1 MQRSRSPAGT
11 LAILA
16 LAGCA
21 GSGEG
26 LDENGRP
33 DTGGGPPPLTADFD
47 SIQQNVFTPTCTT
60 TGCHAGAAA
69 PLGLRLEAG
78 VSYAQLVGVPS
89 VEVPGLLRVAPG
101 DPDASYLV
109 QKIEGSAEVGDRMP
123 LGGPPLPR
131 ATIDVI
137 RQWIVD
143 GAQPS
148 ASALSAD
155 GPATLVVVSPPSP
168 VSAGEPARIIVAA
181 DAELD
186 TSLIHAGN
194 VTLIRSGGDGTFG
207 DGNESAAGGLAITI
221 TSLAPTVIAIA
232 LPANALVEDRFELRL
247 AGSGPAP
254 IAGRN
259 AVVIDGDADGRP
271 GGDFI
276 FELLVQG
283 EP

>member
-1 MQRSRSPAGT
+1 MF
-11 LAILA
+11 AILA

-21 GSGEG
+21 GNGEG

-33 DTGGGPPPLTADFD
+33 DTGGGPPPLTAEFD
-47 SIQQNVFTPTCTT
+47 SIQQNVFTPICTN
-60 TGCHAGAAA
+60 CHAGSNA
-69 PLGLRLEAG
+69 PLGLQLEAG

-89 VEVPGLLRVAPG
+89 VENPDLLRVAPG

-109 QKIEGSAEVGDRMP
+109 HKIEGRPDAGTRMP
-123 LGGPPLPR
+123 LNLPPLPQ

-137 RQWIVD
+137 RQWIVE

-155 GPATLVVVSPPSP
+155 GPATLVAVPPPSAVP
-168 VSAGEPARIIVAA
+168 AGEPARVIVAA

-194 VTLIRSGGDGTFG
+194 VSLIRSGGDGTFD
-207 DGNESAAGGLAITI
+207 DGNESTVDGLTITI
-221 TSLAPTVIAIA
+221 TSLVPTVMAVA
-232 LPANALVEDRFELRL
+232 LPANALVADRFELRL

-259 AVVIDGDADGRP
+259 AIVIDGDADGRP
-271 GGDFI
+271 GGDFV
-276 FELLVQG
+276 FEFTV
-283 EP
+283 EDAR

>member
-1 MQRSRSPAGT
+1 M

-33 DTGGGPPPLTADFD
+33 DTGGPPPLTADFD
-47 SIQQNVFTPTCTT
+47 SIQQNVFTPIC

-69 PLGLRLEAG
+69 PLGLQLTAG

-89 VEVPGLLRVAPG
+89 VEVTSLLRVAPG
-101 DPDASYLV
+101 DPDPSYLV
-109 QKIEGSAEVGDRMP
+109 QKIEGTAEVGDRMP
-123 LGGPPLPR
+123 QGGPPLPQ

-148 ASALSAD
+148 TDALSSG
-155 GPATLVVVSPPSP
+155 GPATLVAVSPTAP
-168 VSAGEPARIIVAA
+168 VPAGEPARIIVAA

-194 VTLIRSGGDGTFG
+194 VILLRSGGDGSFG
-207 DGNESAAGGLAITI
+207 EGNESAVDGLAITI
-221 TSLAPTVIAIA
+221 TSLAPTVIAVA
-232 LPANALVEDRFELRL
+232 LPANALVADRFELRL
-247 AGSGPAP
+247 AGSGAAP
-254 IAGRN
+254 IAGRD
-259 AVVIDGDADGRP
+259 AVVIDGDADGVP
-271 GGDFI
+271 GGDFT
-276 FELLVQG
+276 FEFSIGDQS
-283 EP
+283 

>member
-1 MQRSRSPAGT
+1 MQRSRSHAGM

-26 LDENGRP
+26 LDQNGRP
-33 DTGGGPPPLTADFD
+33 NTGGGPPPLTADYD
-47 SIQQNVFTPTCTT
+47 SIQQNVFTPIC

-69 PLGLRLEAG
+69 PLGLRLTAG

-89 VEVPGLLRVAPG
+89 VEVASLLRVEPG

-109 QKIEGSAEVGDRMP
+109 QKLEGSAEVGDRMP
-123 LGGPPLPR
+123 QGGPPLPQ

-148 ASALSAD
+148 TDAFSSG
-155 GPATLVVVSPPSP
+155 GPAALVAVSPTAP
-168 VSAGEPARIIVAA
+168 VPAGEPVQIIVAA

-186 TSLIHAGN
+186 TSLIHASN
-194 VTLIRSGGDGTFG
+194 VTLLRSGGDGTFG
-207 DGNESAAGGLAITI
+207 EGNESAVDGLAITI
-221 TSLAPTVIAIA
+221 TSLAPTVIAVA
-232 LPANALVEDRFELRL
+232 LPANALVADRFELRL
-247 AGSGPAP
+247 AGSGAAP
-254 IAGRN
+254 IADRD
-259 AVVIDGDADGRP
+259 AVVIDGDADGVP
-271 GGDFI
+271 GGDFT
-276 FELLVQG
+276 FEFSVGDQS
-283 EP
+283 

>member
-1 MQRSRSPAGT
+1 MRRSRLHPEA

-21 GSGEG
+21 GNGEG

-33 DTGGGPPPLTADFD
+33 DTGGPPPLTADLD
-47 SIQQNVFTPTCTT
+47 SIQENVFTPICTN
-60 TGCHAGAAA
+60 CHAGAAA

-89 VEVPGLLRVAPG
+89 VEAPDVLRVAPG

-109 QKIEGSAEVGDRMP
+109 HKIEGRAGERMP
-123 LGGPPLPR
+123 LGGPPLPQ

-143 GAQPS
+143 GAQPGTTTR
-148 ASALSAD
+148 AAEA
-155 GPATLVVVSPPSP
+155 PATLLAVSLPQPTM
-168 VSAGEPARIIVAA
+168 SAGMAGPIVVAA

-194 VTLIRSGGDGTFG
+194 VTMTRSGGDGSFAE
-207 DGNESAAGGLAITI
+207 GNETPVDRIAIRI
-221 TSLAPTVIAIA
+221 TMLAPTVMAISM
-232 LPANALVEDRFELRL
+232 PDDALVADRFQLRV

-254 IAGRN
+254 IAGRD
-259 AVVIDGDADGRP
+259 AVVIDGDGDGSP
-271 GGDFI
+271 GGDFVVE
-276 FELLVQG
+276 FDVG
-283 EP
+283 GPP

>member
-1 MQRSRSPAGT
+1 MQRTRSHAEM
-11 LAILA
+11 LAIFA

-21 GSGEG
+21 GSGDG

-33 DTGGGPPPLTADFD
+33 DTGGPPPLTADFD
-47 SIQQNVFTPTCTT
+47 SIQQNVFTPIC

-69 PLGLRLEAG
+69 PLGLRLEEG

-89 VEVPGLLRVAPG
+89 VEDPDLLRVAPG

-109 QKIEGSAEVGDRMP
+109 HKIEGRAEFGERMP
-123 LGGPPLPR
+123 LGGPPLPQ

-143 GAQPS
+143 GAQSSMATP
-148 ASALSAD
+148 AAD
-155 GPATLVVVSPPSP
+155 KPATLLAVSTPAAT
-168 VSAGEPARIIVAA
+168 VRAGEPARIIVAA

-194 VTLIRSGGDGTFG
+194 VTLIRSGGDGTFD
-207 DGNESAAGGLAITI
+207 DGNESVVDGLTLTI
-221 TSLAPTVIAIA
+221 TSLSPTVIAVQ
-232 LPANALVEDRFELRL
+232 LPPNVLVTDRFALRL

-259 AVVIDGDADGRP
+259 AVVIDGDADGRR
-271 GGDFI
+271 GGDFV
-276 FELLVQG
+276 FEFVIGSQ
-283 EP
+283 P

>member
-1 MQRSRSPAGT
+1 MQRTRSHAEM

-16 LAGCA
+16 LTGCA

-33 DTGGGPPPLTADFD
+33 DTGGGLPPLTADFD
-47 SIQQNVFTPTCTT
+47 SIQQNVFTPICTR
-60 TGCHAGAAA
+60 CHVGATA
-69 PLGLRLEAG
+69 PRGLRLEAG

-89 VEVPGLLRVAPG
+89 VEDPDLLRVAPG

-109 QKIEGSAEVGDRMP
+109 HKIEGRPEAGPQMP
-123 LGGPPLPR
+123 LGGPPLPQ

-148 ASALSAD
+148 TGALSVD
-155 GPATLVVVSPPSP
+155 GPATLVAVSPTAP
-168 VSAGEPARIIVAA
+168 VPAGEPARIIVAA

-186 TSLIHAGN
+186 TSLIHASN
-194 VTLIRSGGDGTFG
+194 VTLIRSGGDGTFA
-207 DGNESAAGGLAITI
+207 DGNESAVDGLAITI

-232 LPANALVEDRFELRL
+232 LPANALVDDRFELRL

-254 IAGRN
+254 VAGRN
-259 AVVIDGDADGRP
+259 AIVIDGDADGLP
-271 GGDFI
+271 GGDFT
-276 FELLVQG
+276 FQFSVERN
-283 EP
+283 P

>member
-1 MQRSRSPAGT
+1 MQRSRSHAEM
-11 LAILA
+11 LAIVA

-21 GSGEG
+21 GSGDG

-33 DTGGGPPPLTADFD
+33 DTGGPPPLTADFD
-47 SIQQNVFTPTCTT
+47 SIQQNVFTPIC

-78 VSYAQLVGVPS
+78 ESYAQLVGIPS
-89 VEVPGLLRVAPG
+89 VEADDLLRVAPG

-109 QKIEGSAEVGDRMP
+109 QKIEGRAEVGDRMP
-123 LGGPPLPR
+123 LGGPPLPQ

-148 ASALSAD
+148 MTTPAS
-155 GPATLVVVSPPSP
+155 GMPATLVAVSSP
-168 VSAGEPARIIVAA
+168 TATVPAGKPARLIVAA

-194 VTLIRSGGDGTFG
+194 VTLIRSGGDGTFD
-207 DGNESAAGGLAITI
+207 DGNEFVIDGLTLTI
-221 TSLAPTVIAIA
+221 TSLAPTVIAIE
-232 LPANALVEDRFELRL
+232 LPPNSLVGDRFALRL

-254 IAGRN
+254 IAGRD
-259 AVVIDGDADGRP
+259 AVVIDGDGDGRP
-271 GGDFI
+271 GGDFV
-276 FELLVQG
+276 FEFAVG
-283 EP
+283 GNP

>member
-1 MQRSRSPAGT
+1 MQRSRSHAEM
-11 LAILA
+11 LAIVA

-21 GSGEG
+21 GSGDG

-33 DTGGGPPPLTADFD
+33 DTGGPPPLTADFD
-47 SIQQNVFTPTCTT
+47 SIQQNVFTPIC

-78 VSYAQLVGVPS
+78 ESYAQLVGIPS
-89 VEVPGLLRVAPG
+89 VEADDLLRVAPG

-109 QKIEGSAEVGDRMP
+109 QKIEGRAEVGDRMP
-123 LGGPPLPR
+123 LGGPPLPQ

-148 ASALSAD
+148 MTTPAS
-155 GPATLVVVSPPSP
+155 GMPATLVAVSSP
-168 VSAGEPARIIVAA
+168 TATVSAGKPARLIVAA
-181 DAELD
+181 DGELD

-194 VTLIRSGGDGTFG
+194 VTLIRSGGDGTFD
-207 DGNESAAGGLAITI
+207 DGNEFVIDGLTLTI
-221 TSLAPTVIAIA
+221 TSLAPTAIAIE
-232 LPANALVEDRFELRL
+232 LPPNSLVGDRFALRL

-254 IAGRN
+254 IAGRD
-259 AVVIDGDADGRP
+259 AVVIDGDGDGRP
-271 GGDFI
+271 GGDFV
-276 FELLVQG
+276 FEFAVG
-283 EP
+283 GNP

>member
-1 MQRSRSPAGT
+1 M

-33 DTGGGPPPLTADFD
+33 DTGEPPPLTADFD
-47 SIQQNVFTPTCTT
+47 SIQQNVFTPICTN
-60 TGCHAGAAA
+60 CHAGAAA
-69 PLGLRLEAG
+69 PVGLQLETD
-78 VSYAQLVGVPS
+78 VSYAQLVNVPS
-89 VEVPGLLRVAPG
+89 VGNPDVLRVAPG

-109 QKIEGSAEVGDRMP
+109 HKIEGRPEAGDRMP
-123 LGGPPLPR
+123 LGGPPLPQ

-137 RQWIVD
+137 RQWIAE

-155 GPATLVVVSPPSP
+155 GPATFVAVSPPAAVP
-168 VSAGEPARIIVAA
+168 PGKPALIIVAA

-194 VTLIRSGGDGTFG
+194 VTLIRSGGDDTFA
-207 DGNESAAGGLAITI
+207 DGNESAVDGLAITI
-221 TSLAPTVIAIA
+221 TSLVPTVMTIAM
-232 LPANALVEDRFELRL
+232 PANAPADDRFELRL

-259 AVVIDGDADGRP
+259 ALVIDGDADGRP
-271 GGDFI
+271 GGDFV
-276 FELLVQG
+276 FEFTIG
-283 EP
+283 SAR

>member
-1 MQRSRSPAGT
+1 MHRSRLHSEA
-11 LAILA
+11 LAILV

-21 GSGEG
+21 GNGEG

-33 DTGGGPPPLTADFD
+33 DAGGPPPLTADFD
-47 SIQQNVFTPTCTT
+47 SIQQNVFTPICTN
-60 TGCHAGAAA
+60 CHAGAAA

-89 VEVPGLLRVAPG
+89 VEAPEVLRVAPG

-109 QKIEGSAEVGDRMP
+109 HKIEGRAGERMP
-123 LGGPPLPR
+123 LGGPPLPQ

-143 GAQPS
+143 GAQPGTTMQAAES
-148 ASALSAD
+148 
-155 GPATLVVVSPPSP
+155 PATLVAVSLPQSLTP
-168 VSAGEPARIIVAA
+168 AGVANRIIVAA

-194 VTLIRSGGDGTFG
+194 VTLTRSGGDGSFA
-207 DGNESAAGGLAITI
+207 DGNEVPIDRIAIRI
-221 TSLAPTVIAIA
+221 TTLAPTVMAIA
-232 LPANALVEDRFELRL
+232 LPGDGLVADRFQLRF

-259 AVVIDGDADGRP
+259 AIVIDGDSDGSP
-271 GGDFI
+271 GGDFVVE
-276 FELLVQG
+276 FDVG
-283 EP
+283 GTP